1 MRRYFRSPKDFV
13 SLFRRHLLTGIF
25 VLIPFAVVAWILT
38 KIFAAISTLHLLIP
52 EQWKPIHHFD
62 ELTAQVINFV
72 ITLGLAALFIFFVA
86 VLGWFS
92 KNILGAKILSFAS
105 ELIQRIPVVRAIY
118 SSLNQLLKTMA
129 TGEKQQFSRVVYVEY
144 PRKGTWALAFV
155 TGAANS
161 PLGGKEDSFLNVYV
175 PTTPNPTS
183 GFHLIVDEK
192 EVRDSRLSV
201 EDAFKTILSL
211 GIAQNESQKA

>member
-1 MRRYFRSPKDFV
+1 MRRYFSSPKNFL

-38 KIFAAISTLHLLIP
+38 KVFAAISTLHLLIP
-52 EQWKPIHHFD
+52 EAWKPIYHFD
-62 ELTAQVINFV
+62 ELTAQVINFG
-72 ITLGLAALFIFFVA
+72 ITLGLACLFVFMVA

-105 ELIQRIPVVRAIY
+105 EIIHRIPVVRAIY

-129 TGEKQQFSRVVYVEY
+129 SGDKQQFSRVVYVEY

-155 TGAANS
+155 TGSANS
-161 PLGGKEDSFLNVYV
+161 PLGGPDDQFLNIYV

-201 EDAFKTILSL
+201 EDAFKTIISL
-211 GIAQNESQKA
+211 GIAQNEPQKA